1 MNRARRF
8 AAATLAALVVPACAA
23 ADSPTALAQRMQ
35 KAVAAKDVDAFAAE
49 FDQLGA
55 LTGMEQFAALNL
67 VRECQEMTCTLTA
80 GPLTPEATEELKK
93 DPELEPTAQPEGVIV
108 LAAKSADG
116 TGQMSGNLALREG
129 RFGLQDR
136 GRAAQGGPPREAEGH
151 DGTGGDRR
159 EAREGHRRT
168 IPPGRARRR
177 RCRPTAASPARSS
190 SPRSRR
196 SAHAVK
202 AKDVDAAAKAGGG
215 WNEMVFGATE
225 DGKPV
230 PLATRQLALRV
241 QSPRIIVDARV
252 LGGYVN
258 GDQAVLVI
266 EGTNGAGNTIKGPL
280 VMSKAFGD
288 GAWQK
293 SDHFGLIEIPKG
305 S

>member
-1 MNRARRF
+1 MNRASHF
-8 AAATLAALVVPACAA
+8 AVAALAALVVPACAA

-93 DPELEPTAQPEGVIV
+93 DPEMEPTAQPEGVIV

-116 TGQMSGNLALREG
+116 TGQMSGNLPYAKVGSGYKIVGARLKADH
-129 RFGLQDR
+129 LAKLKATTAQ
-136 GRAAQGGPPREAEGH
+136 AATEEKVAKGI
-151 DGTGGDRR
+151 GGDPAWKSKATPLPADGG
-159 EAREGHRRT
+159 E
-168 IPPGRARRR
+168 PGQVFLAEVK
-177 RCRPTAASPARSS
+177 AIGA
-190 SPRSRR
+190 
-196 SAHAVK
+196 AVK

-241 QSPRIIVDARV
+241 QSPRIIVDARI

-258 GDQAVLVI
+258 GDHAVLVI
-266 EGTNGAGNTIKGPL
+266 EGTNGAGNTLKGPL
-280 VMSKAFGD
+280 VMSKHYKD
-288 GAWQK
+288 GRWFK

-305 S
+305 L